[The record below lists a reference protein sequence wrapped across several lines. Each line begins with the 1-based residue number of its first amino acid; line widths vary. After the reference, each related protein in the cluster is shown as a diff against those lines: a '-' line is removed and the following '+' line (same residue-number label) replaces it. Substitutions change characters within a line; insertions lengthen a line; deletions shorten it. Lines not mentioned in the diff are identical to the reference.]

1 MKISDI
7 TFTLFATSEVSQT
20 HRVQWEDAAV
30 NRRYHIWI
38 YSGRLDTTLHSNWI
52 VPHGNARVD
61 THRALSTYSAK
72 WVSLVK
78 HIVDHVATPEALA
91 QATKDY
97 LTEEAI
103 RIEKAEA
110 DRETRRRNALQD
122 LSNAIGVSAASDR
135 DWMIVEALRT
145 IVQFAEREHLEQI
158 HGAFASRGS

>member
-7 TFTLFATSEVSQT
+7 TFKLFATSEVSQT

-72 WVSLVK
+72 WVGLVK
-78 HIVDHVATPEALA
+78 HIVDHIATPEALA

-103 RIEKAEA
+103 RTEKAEA
-110 DRETRRRNALQD
+110 NREQRCRDNLQN
-122 LSNAIGVSAASDR
+122 LAAAIGAEAETNREWIV
-135 DWMIVEALRT
+135 VEALRQ
-145 IVQFAEREHLEQI
+145 IVQSASRAELERI